1 MRPAEYTTEEIIQAG
16 QDLQAGGRN
25 VTGFALRSRVGGG
38 NPNRLKQVWDEHLA
52 KSAVTHT
59 EPVAELPIEVA
70 EQVMAVTK
78 ALTDRLASL
87 AVDLNDK
94 AVKAAERR
102 VSEVVRAAG
111 EQREQAERELVDAA
125 TTVDELESAMEVA
138 QAEIASRDARIAKLS
153 SDLQAQAVELASV
166 QSEAKHL
173 QAELVASKADL
184 DAEKRQRAEDIE
196 RRQMETDQLRGEL
209 ATARAKAES
218 DHAALVEAKAEL
230 KSVRAGA
237 AFRVDDVH
245 LQSANAVL
253 VQAEASASSVDQNV
267 VIFGRD
273 QVFLGDKAVGGGVAL
288 LVYDDLDRHRNP
300 CQRAGGFAAFDPRV
314 DGVGGG

>member
-1 MRPAEYTTEEIIQAG
+1 MRPAEYTPEEIIQAG

-138 QAEIASRDARIAKLS
+138 QAEIASRDTRIAKLS

-218 DHAALVEAKAEL
+218 DHAALIEAKVEL
-230 KSVRAGA
+230 KSVRADLVECRDAMAQAQQAAATSGA
-237 AFRVDDVH
+237 RAEEITKRAEGLTSELDRIAK
-245 LQSANAVL
+245 QNADLVL
-253 VQAEASASSVDQNV
+253 TLAEAAKQPATRAPGNSKGSRKPDPDTSA
-267 VIFGRD
+267 
-273 QVFLGDKAVGGGVAL
+273 
-288 LVYDDLDRHRNP
+288 
-300 CQRAGGFAAFDPRV
+300 
-314 DGVGGG
+314 

>member
-1 MRPAEYTTEEIIQAG
+1 MRPAEYPPEEIIQAG

-125 TTVDELESAMEVA
+125 TTVDELESAMDVA
-138 QAEIASRDARIAKLS
+138 QSEIASRDERIAKLS
-153 SDLQAQAVELASV
+153 SDLQTQAVELASV

-173 QAELVASKADL
+173 QAELATAKADL
-184 DAEKRQRAEDIE
+184 EAERRQRAEDAE
-196 RRQMETDQLRGEL
+196 RRQMEADQLRGEL
-209 ATARAKAES
+209 ATIRAKAES
-218 DHAALVEAKAEL
+218 DHAALVEAKTEL
-230 KSVRAGA
+230 KSVRA
-237 AFRVDDVH
+237 D
-245 LQSANAVL
+245 L
-253 VQAEASASSVDQNV
+253 VQCRDGMAQAQQEAATSGARAEEIAKRAEGLTAELDRVAKQNADLVLTLAEAAKQPKPTTPARTPSNIKGSRKPDPDTSA
-267 VIFGRD
+267 
-273 QVFLGDKAVGGGVAL
+273 
-288 LVYDDLDRHRNP
+288 
-300 CQRAGGFAAFDPRV
+300 
-314 DGVGGG
+314 